1 MINLIGLSNVIKPAK
16 TTQNNSNAFRLAMS
30 SLKADTFER
39 SNPAENKLNVTCPIS
54 FTGKSNRLKEY
65 KKVTDALN
73 QTAQNAQTAL
83 DGQLASDGW
92 AGKVA
97 DSISVLWNSKNR
109 STLVQADIDSYK
121 EQVNS
126 LENSIKNDKFNE
138 AFKEMFDIEF
148 NHANVVR
155 YKKKSEQ
162 LTSAVS
168 ADTTAK
174 IIESKLSDSLKTYNK
189 LSGKLSDI
197 TERKYLPTVM
207 TGCVSYYDQVTTKE
221 EIFENMEN
229 SLADV
234 LGDKKVLKSVLSA
247 GGMDVEKASN
257 EEKYKA
263 YGFIANFLVESSKE
277 TAKECAKGQ
286 TLEQI
291 KADYDKAYEKA
302 YGTKNNIQNRVDKYC
317 RSQEIG
323 AAAVR
328 GVTRSALA
336 ILTTL
341 MNPPTGMA
349 KIAINSAMTF
359 GIKVAVDG
367 SDKLTNDIDNSIDF
381 NSKVV
386 KKLVRSAAISAAEK
400 FATGSANMFIPK
412 FDTGNA
418 TLDFALNQGRNVL
431 IDTTCGM
438 TSEKLKQGNWAK
450 NQILPRMIISAVFRN
465 LKPDNDFVDELLSMT
480 KGGVNQAM
488 KKSTRSYEYV
498 KAFVTGTRQVLEEN
512 YKRDNQTFADLKKL
526 ADENPE
532 KYEKLMTEMLQAEID
547 ERAEEGKKEVK

>member
-109 STLVQADIDSYK
+109 ATLVQADIDSYK

-155 YKKKSEQ
+155 YNKKSEQ

-168 ADTTAK
+168 ADATAK
-174 IIESKLSDSLKTYNK
+174 IIESKLSASIKTYNK

-207 TGCVSYYDQVTTKE
+207 TGSVLYYDQVTSKKD
-221 EIFENMEN
+221 ILENMEN

-234 LGDKKVLKSVLSA
+234 LGDKKVLKSVLLA
-247 GGMDVEKASN
+247 GGMDVEKAN
-257 EEKYKA
+257 DGEKYKA

-498 KAFVTGTRQVLEEN
+498 KAFVTGTRQVLEAI
-512 YKRDNQTFADLKKL
+512 YKQDNQTFADLKKF

-532 KYEKLMTEMLQAEID
+532 KYEKLMTELLQLEID
-547 ERAEEGKKEVK
+547 KLSEEGKKEVK

>member
-1 MINLIGLSNVIKPAK
+1 MINLIGLNNIIKPAK
-16 TTQNNSNAFRLAMS
+16 TTQNNFSGYRYAMKC
-30 SLKADTFER
+30 LNADTFER
-39 SNPAENKLNVTCPIS
+39 SNHAENKSNVTCPIS

-109 STLVQADIDSYK
+109 ATLVQADIDSYK

-207 TGCVSYYDQVTTKE
+207 TGSVLYYDQVTSKKD
-221 EIFENMEN
+221 ILVNMEN

-234 LGDKKVLKSVLSA
+234 LGDKKVLKSVLLA
-247 GGMDVEKASN
+247 GGMDVEKAN
-257 EEKYKA
+257 DGEKYKA

-341 MNPPTGMA
+341 MNPPTGIA
-349 KIAINSAMTF
+349 KVAINSAMTF

-498 KAFVTGTRQVLEEN
+498 KAFVTGTRQVLEAI
-512 YKRDNQTFADLKKL
+512 YKQDNQTFADLKKF

-532 KYEKLMTEMLQAEID
+532 KYEKLMTELLQLEID
-547 ERAEEGKKEVK
+547 KLSEEGKKEVK

>member
-1 MINLIGLSNVIKPAK
+1 MINSIGLNNIIKPAK
-16 TTQNNSNAFRLAMS
+16 TTQNNFSGYRYAMKC
-30 SLKADTFER
+30 LKADTFER
-39 SNPAENKLNVTCPIS
+39 SNHAENKSNVTCPIS

-73 QTAQNAQTAL
+73 QTAQNAQIAL

-109 STLVQADIDSYK
+109 ATLVQADIDSYK

-126 LENSIKNDKFNE
+126 LENSIKNDKFTDK
-138 AFKEMFDIEF
+138 FKEMFDIEF

-168 ADTTAK
+168 ADATAK
-174 IIESKLSDSLKTYNK
+174 IIESKLSASIKTYNK

-207 TGCVSYYDQVTTKE
+207 TGSVLYYDQVTSKKD
-221 EIFENMEN
+221 ILENMEN

-234 LGDKKVLKSVLSA
+234 LGDKKVLKSVLLA
-247 GGMDVEKASN
+247 GGMDIEKAN
-257 EEKYKA
+257 DGEKYKA

-302 YGTKNNIQNRVDKYC
+302 YGTKNNIQKRVDKYC

-341 MNPPTGMA
+341 MNPPTGIA
-349 KIAINSAMTF
+349 KVAINSAMTF

-367 SDKLTNDIDNSIDF
+367 SDKLTNDIDDSIDF

-412 FDTGNA
+412 FDTGNE
-418 TLDFALNQGRNVL
+418 TLDFALNQGRNIL

-465 LKPDNDFVDELLSMT
+465 LKPDSDFVDELLSMT

-498 KAFVTGTRQVLEEN
+498 KAFVTGTRQVLEEI
-512 YKRDNQTFADLKKL
+512 YKQDNQTFADLKKF

-532 KYEKLMTEMLQAEID
+532 KYEKLMTELLQLEID
-547 ERAEEGKKEVK
+547 KLSEEGKKEVK

>member
-1 MINLIGLSNVIKPAK
+1 MINLIGLNNIIKPAK
-16 TTQNNSNAFRLAMS
+16 TTQNNVSGYRYAMKC
-30 SLKADTFER
+30 LNADTFER
-39 SNPAENKLNVTCPIS
+39 SNHAENKSNVTCPIS

-65 KKVTDALN
+65 KKVTETLN

-83 DGQLASDGW
+83 NGQLASDGW

-97 DSISVLWNSKNR
+97 DGISILWNSKNR
-109 STLVQADIDSYK
+109 ATLVQADIDSYK

-126 LENSIKNDKFNE
+126 LENSIKDDKFTDK
-138 AFKEMFDIEF
+138 FKEMFDVEF

-168 ADTTAK
+168 ADATSK
-174 IIESKLSDSLKTYNK
+174 IIESKLSNNIKTYNK
-189 LSGKLSDI
+189 LSGNLSDI
-197 TERKYLPTVM
+197 TERKYIPTVM
-207 TGCVSYYDQVTTKE
+207 TGCVPYYDQVTTKE

-229 SLADV
+229 SLADI
-234 LGDKKVLKSVLSA
+234 LGDKKVLNSVLSA
-247 GGMDVEKASN
+247 GGTDVEKASN

-291 KADYDKAYEKA
+291 KTDYDKAYEKA
-302 YGTKNNIQNRVDKYC
+302 YGTKNNIQKRVDKYC

-336 ILTTL
+336 IVTTL
-341 MNPPTGMA
+341 LNPPTGMA
-349 KIAINSAMTF
+349 KVAFNSAMTF

-367 SDKLTNDIDNSIDF
+367 SDKLTNDVDNSVDF
-381 NSKVV
+381 NSKAV

-400 FATGSANMFIPK
+400 FATGSAGMFIPK
-412 FDTGNA
+412 FDTGNE
-418 TLDFALNQGRNVL
+418 TLDFALNQGRNIL

-438 TSEKLKQGNWAK
+438 ASEKLKQGKWAK
-450 NQILPRMIISAVFRN
+450 NQILPRMIISAVFKN
-465 LKPDNDFVDELLSMT
+465 LKSDSDIVNDLLSMT

-512 YKRDNQTFADLKKL
+512 YKQDSQTFADLKKL

-532 KYEKLMTEMLQAEID
+532 KYEKLMTEMLQLEID